1 MQYSGIPGSGALRNF
16 PTKLRSTGHSISAD
30 PGSANQAATMPPVG
44 GRRVWNG
51 KGKGKGKGD
60 EGKGKGKGDEGKG
73 KGDEGKG
80 KGDEGKGKGKGDG
93 GPHLH

>member
-44 GRRVWNG
+44 GRRVGNG
-51 KGKGKGKGD
+51 KGKGEGN

-73 KGDEGKG
+73 NG
-80 KGDEGKGKGKGDG
+80 KGDEG
-93 GPHLH
+93 